1 MFLESIIPQ
10 LPSTMLQTITYVVA
24 GLGAILLIYGV
35 FLETER
41 RQDAVFL
48 IGAGCLLVY
57 ALSIENLIFTIAM
70 AGFFLAALVEFI
82 EILLG
87 IHKCKNCE
95 AKQDCDLHKIINK
108 KN

>member
-10 LPSTMLQTITYVVA
+10 LPTTMLQTIIYVVA

-35 FLETER
+35 FLEIER

-57 ALSIENLIFTIAM
+57 ALSVGNLIFTIAM

-95 AKQDCDLHKIINK
+95 AKQDCDLRKIINK
-108 KN
+108 RD

>member
-1 MFLESIIPQ
+1 M
-10 LPSTMLQTITYVVA
+10 VA
-24 GLGAILLIYGV
+24 GLGVILLTYGV

-57 ALSIENLIFTIAM
+57 ALSIGNLIFTIAM
-70 AGFFLAALVEFI
+70 AGLFLAALIEFV

-87 IHKCKNCE
+87 IRKCKNCE
-95 AKQDCDLHKIINK
+95 AKQDCDLRKIINK

>member
-1 MFLESIIPQ
+1 
-10 LPSTMLQTITYVVA
+10 MLQTIIYVVA
-24 GLGAILLIYGV
+24 GLGAILMIYGV

-57 ALSIENLIFTIAM
+57 ALSIGNLIFTIAM
-70 AGFFLAALVEFI
+70 AGFFLAALTEFI

-87 IHKCKNCE
+87 IHKC
-95 AKQDCDLHKIINK
+95 ASCDTTCQCRLHKIIK
-108 KN
+108 KLR

>member
-1 MFLESIIPQ
+1 MFLESFIPQ
-10 LPSTMLQTITYVVA
+10 LPTTMLQTIIYVVA

-57 ALSIENLIFTIAM
+57 ALSIGNLIFTIAM
-70 AGFFLAALVEFI
+70 AGFSLAALTEFI

-87 IHKCKNCE
+87 IHKCACHDVECKCS
-95 AKQDCDLHKIINK
+95 LHKAINK
-108 KN
+108 RR